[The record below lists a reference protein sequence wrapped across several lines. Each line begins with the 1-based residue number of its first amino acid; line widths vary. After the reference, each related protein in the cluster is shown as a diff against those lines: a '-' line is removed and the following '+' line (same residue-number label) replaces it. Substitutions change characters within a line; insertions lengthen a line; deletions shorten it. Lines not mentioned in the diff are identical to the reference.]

1 MMVRMFRR
9 IRMTIIETG
18 RSKRSARWRWWTT
31 TRATLMLGLL
41 LVAGR
46 GAFSQNAAPTT
57 PSALGA
63 SAPAASQEA
72 APQDAQTTVR
82 VRVEIVDVPVTV
94 LDKLGRPVL
103 NLSKDDFRVL
113 EANVPQTI
121 KYFSREMR
129 QPLRIGLILDTSNSA
144 RPALQFEKDSASE
157 FVFNMLRGRSSK
169 NQIFLQTFDATSS
182 IIQDFTS
189 DPEQLNE
196 KIRLLKAGGGKAL
209 YDAIYFACRERM
221 LTEPRTI
228 SARRVLVVISDGRDV
243 QSEHS
248 LEEAISMARRAE
260 TVIYTLD
267 ITAYGFHNPGNAVLD
282 EIAAG
287 TGGAAFYPLG
297 ETPGTDMATGH
308 LSQGQI
314 GDTSQNKGLG
324 ASTGIYSATRLVQ
337 MAESLNSIGRELNE
351 QYSIQYTPLNTKADG
366 TYRAIRVEVKRKG
379 YTVRAKAGYFAPTE
393 P

>member
-1 MMVRMFRR
+1 
-9 IRMTIIETG
+9 
-18 RSKRSARWRWWTT
+18 
-31 TRATLMLGLL
+31 MLGLL
-41 LVAGR
+41 LVVGR
-46 GAFSQNAAPTT
+46 SAFSQNAAPTT
-57 PSALGA
+57 PPPSTLGA
-63 SAPAASQEA
+63 STPAARQET
-72 APQDAQTTVR
+72 APLEGQTTVR

-103 NLSKDDFRVL
+103 NLNKDDFRVL
-113 EANVPQTI
+113 EDNVPQTI

-209 YDAIYFACRERM
+209 YDAIYFACREKM

-267 ITAYGFHNPGNAVLD
+267 NTAYGFNNPGNAVLD

-287 TGGAAFYPLG
+287 TGGAAFYPRG
-297 ETPGTDMATGH
+297 ETPGTDLATGI

-314 GDTSQNKGLG
+314 GETSQNKGLG
-324 ASTGIYSATRLVQ
+324 ASTGIYSGKSV
-337 MAESLNSIGRELNE
+337 
-351 QYSIQYTPLNTKADG
+351 
-366 TYRAIRVEVKRKG
+366 V
-379 YTVRAKAGYFAPTE
+379 
-393 P
+393 